1 MDRRAFC
8 LTAVGVLGG
17 VGGCLRQTAVDAD
30 EGETGQAT
38 TTDVPTSDR
47 TTTTPEATGDPTETA
62 GSTTASPSTQPEGLP
77 TNVETPPLS
86 VPFTAS
92 FTDGLGEWVV
102 DTRYRTGD
110 TKEPGAGEFPQY
122 QLVKGEGGY
131 SDEHGGSVRLRV
143 DGGPSA
149 VGLAR
154 TVDGLSAGT
163 RVRAAW
169 ESPDFQPDRGQVRL
183 VLFPPGRGNANQNQ
197 IATSKSP
204 GEPMTATLSREYPP
218 GTELRFVLGVWPG
231 KHTAFVTEISTE

>member
-8 LTAVGVLGG
+8 LAAVGVLGG
-17 VGGCLRQTAVDAD
+17 CLRQTGV
-30 EGETGQAT
+30 ETEE
-38 TTDVPTSDR
+38 P
-47 TTTTPEATGDPTETA
+47 ETA
-62 GSTTASPSTQPEGLP
+62 GSTPPDATPSRTNRDRGTATAHPGTATPSPSPAPEALP

-92 FTDGLGEWVV
+92 FSDGLGEWVV
-102 DTRYRTGD
+102 DTRFRTGN

-122 QLVKGEGGY
+122 RLVEGEGGQAE
-131 SDEHGGSVRLRV
+131 EHGGSVRLHV

-154 TVDGLSAGT
+154 TVDGLTAGT

-169 ESPDFQPDRGQVRL
+169 ESPDFQSDRGQVRL
-183 VLFPPGRGNANQNQ
+183 VLFPPGRGNANQTQ
-197 IATSKSP
+197 IATSESP
-204 GEPMTATLSREYPP
+204 GEPMTATLSRDYPP

-231 KHTAFVTEISTE
+231 EHTAYVTAISAE